1 MRDGLIISLLSVVPK
16 NHTTRLM
23 GATSRLGL
31 SRLFIRLFAW
41 KYKINLDECVG
52 GPGDYSSLSD
62 FFLRPLIPEARPTDA
77 TPDVLV
83 SPADARVHTF
93 GRITNGTFAQ
103 SDTRSG
109 SIANLVGAAD
119 PRTESAPPMTGEQ
132 FEGGHYAV
140 LYLSPQ
146 DYHRVHAPREGT
158 LVRTRYLPGRLW
170 PVFPT
175 ATRRIDGLFD
185 RNERLIF
192 QVQTDRGLIASAMI
206 GAFGVGRMTSP
217 HSDIITNIGGAA
229 RDVTQDTPPT
239 IDRAA
244 ELGSF
249 GLGSTVILLLPPGDF
264 TWELT
269 PGAKVE
275 VGQAIGRWA

>member
-16 NHTTRLM
+16 NQTTRLM
-23 GATSRLGL
+23 GLVSRLGL
-31 SRLFIRLFAW
+31 SRLANRAFAW
-41 KYKINLDECVG
+41 RYGINLDECVG
-52 GPGDYSSLSD
+52 SPGDYPTLAE
-62 FFLRPLIPEARPTDA
+62 FFLRPLLPEARPIDA
-77 TPDVLV
+77 DPAVLV
-83 SPADARVHTF
+83 SPADSVVHTF
-93 GRITNGTFAQ
+93 GRITDGTFAQ

-109 SIANLVGAAD
+109 SIAGLVGAAD
-119 PRTESAPPMTGEQ
+119 PRTESAPPMGGEQ

-140 LYLSPQ
+140 LYLSPK
-146 DYHRVHAPREGT
+146 DYHRVHSPRAGR
-158 LVRTRYLPGRLW
+158 LIRSRYLSGRLW

-192 QVQTDRGLIASAMI
+192 QLDTDHGTIAVAMI

-217 HSDIITNIGGAA
+217 HADIITNTGGPA
-229 RDVTQDTPPT
+229 RDVHQDSPPEVA
-239 IDRAA
+239 RGA

-264 TWELT
+264 SWELT
-269 PGAKVE
+269 PGAPVKM
-275 VGQAIGRWA
+275 GQTIDRCR